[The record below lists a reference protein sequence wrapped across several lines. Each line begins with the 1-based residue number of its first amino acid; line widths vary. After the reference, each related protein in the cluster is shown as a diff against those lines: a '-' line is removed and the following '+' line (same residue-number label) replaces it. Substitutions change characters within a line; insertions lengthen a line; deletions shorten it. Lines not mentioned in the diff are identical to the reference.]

1 MGLFLSFCS
10 ALSFSANY
18 VSVRLG
24 MREHSEKD
32 AVMITNFVNF
42 CILGLLSLGVLIYSS
57 PLYWTWKGILFF
69 ALAGLFTSFIGR
81 LALFGGI
88 RRIGSARA
96 VAVKNA
102 SPMITIFMAIAVI
115 QEKISIIPALG
126 ILLILAG
133 LFLMIHRDW
142 KKGGDSLEGK
152 SNRIG
157 IVIAL
162 VAMLGFGLGQAFRK
176 LGMVHMNEA
185 IIGAWLG
192 VSTSL
197 FLSLMADCF
206 NGLAKEIPFRLNPKN
221 WNKFFLF
228 AGLFSSLALLLFFSA
243 LQFIPIAFVSAIS
256 ALEPILTIV
265 IASFVL
271 KKDAH
276 NELTKGFYVTLGMV
290 LTGVGLIAFR

>member
-18 VSVRLG
+18 ISVRLG
-24 MREHSEKD
+24 MRENQEKD
-32 AVMITNFVNF
+32 AVMVTNLVNF
-42 CILGLLSLGVLIYSS
+42 CILGLLSLGVLVLSS
-57 PLYWTWKGILFF
+57 PLHWTGTGILFF

-102 SPMITIFMAIAVI
+102 SPMITIFIAIVVI
-115 QEKISIIPALG
+115 KEEISMIPALG
-126 ILLILAG
+126 ILLILVG
-133 LFLMIHRDW
+133 LYTMIHRDW
-142 KKGGDSLEGK
+142 KKGGNTLEGK

-157 IVIAL
+157 IMVAL
-162 VAMLGFGLGQAFRK
+162 IAMLGFGLGQAFRK
-176 LGMVHMNEA
+176 LGMVYMNEA

-197 FLSLMADCF
+197 FLSFMTDFL
-206 NGLAKEIPFRLNPKN
+206 NGKANQLALRMNPRN
-221 WNKFFLF
+221 WNKYFFL

-256 ALEPILTIV
+256 ALEPILTII
-265 IASFVL
+265 IATFFL
-271 KKDAH
+271 QKDTA
-276 NELTKGFYVTLGMV
+276 ELTKGFYITLGMV